1 MILKSFHLLEGGLM
15 NNMGRIHSSL
25 AGCSTFL
32 ILTIIL
38 LFISSTATLALAQAN
53 QYQSLKGVKFKD
65 GSVIMGTVT
74 QLNVETVTIRLN
86 NGQTVVRKFDDV
98 DTFIKRDDAVKTYQ
112 EAKPAASP
120 AAVAVPAAVPPAAPP
135 TTAPTALPA
144 GPAAV
149 TEATSTPPLSG
160 DAHAVQISTP
170 QVATDSPV
178 VAAPIISAYRRGYFA
193 LGGGSGGDAESS
205 NGRMEAGA
213 YTVNHSLNYLI
224 GFGLTVT
231 FERDDTPSGLLDY
244 PVPHSSYRNLGE
256 RNYGEEWGFYAKLG
270 FEPINGSGLFIFGL
284 GGFTIGQSMILA
296 QSLAT
301 GWYYTQSTDTNFYGL
316 IGGGI
321 GYFGASV
328 PISLQI
334 SYDNR
339 MGTTGMLGFSW

>member
-1 MILKSFHLLEGGLM
+1 M

-74 QLNVETVTIRLN
+74 QLNVETVTIRLD

-112 EAKPAASP
+112 ETKPAASP

-231 FERDDTPSGLLDY
+231 FERDDTPFWPSRL
-244 PVPHSSYRNLGE
+244 PCASQ
-256 RNYGEEWGFYAKLG
+256 
-270 FEPINGSGLFIFGL
+270 FI
-284 GGFTIGQSMILA
+284 
-296 QSLAT
+296 
-301 GWYYTQSTDTNFYGL
+301 
-316 IGGGI
+316 
-321 GYFGASV
+321 
-328 PISLQI
+328 
-334 SYDNR
+334 
-339 MGTTGMLGFSW
+339 